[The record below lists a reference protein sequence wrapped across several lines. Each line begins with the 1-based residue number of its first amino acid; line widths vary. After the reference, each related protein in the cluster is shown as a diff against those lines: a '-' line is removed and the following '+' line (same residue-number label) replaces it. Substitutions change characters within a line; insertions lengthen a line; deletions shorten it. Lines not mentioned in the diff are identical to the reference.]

1 MTWPMVFPRIS
12 SSHRLE
18 GHTSYYDVG
27 RAYSVPV
34 PCSPHNLLWLP
45 QSQMEM
51 LPTWENTVYR
61 GDVRTTLK
69 AMAIGC
75 MLWNTNPN
83 AEKYIS
89 ANNDT
94 YCIGKCGVG
103 YGFNF
108 WGYEAFLGGKESFQG
123 FFKGVAFD
131 ANINITWKQDSVW
144 SCHLTGQ
151 STSKPVQKGKTR

>member
-1 MTWPMVFPRIS
+1 
-12 SSHRLE
+12 
-18 GHTSYYDVG
+18 
-27 RAYSVPV
+27 
-34 PCSPHNLLWLP
+34 
-45 QSQMEM
+45 
-51 LPTWENTVYR
+51 
-61 GDVRTTLK
+61 
-69 AMAIGC
+69 MAIGC

-94 YCIGKCGVG
+94 YCIEKCGVG

-108 WGYEAFLGGKESFQG
+108 WGYEAFLGGKEGFQG